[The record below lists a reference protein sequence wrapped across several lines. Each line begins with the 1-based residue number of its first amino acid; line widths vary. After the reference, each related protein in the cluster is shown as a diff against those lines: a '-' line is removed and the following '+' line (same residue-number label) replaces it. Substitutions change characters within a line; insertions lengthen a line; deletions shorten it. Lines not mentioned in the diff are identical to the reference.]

1 MKPAKDCR
9 FEISANFPKPPSIH
23 SSPQNSLKKYKLG
36 IVGSTGA
43 VGQEIIKLLEKR
55 DFPASEV
62 KLLASARSAG
72 TEIEVFGET
81 KIVEE
86 TTPESFS
93 GLDFAI
99 FSAGS
104 ENSQKFAPE
113 SVKRNCVVID
123 NSSAFRMEPSVP
135 LVVPEINPEDLDTH
149 QGIIANPNCS
159 SAITLIA
166 LYPLHKRFG
175 LKRFYAST
183 YQAVSGAGA
192 MGPISLD
199 QEVTEMVTGSTVPN
213 AMPSAFPHPIAF
225 NLIPHVDQF
234 REDGYTKEELKMR
247 NEARK
252 ILSLPN
258 LKVSCTCVRV
268 PVYRAHSISINAEF
282 TNNVNL
288 PDAIQ
293 ALSSFEGLDF
303 VQNLAENIYPMPI
316 YSSEKEN
323 CQVGRLRVDHAS
335 DNGLA
340 LWVTGDQLWK
350 GAALNAIQI
359 AEEMI
364 KRNCLRKIF

>member
-1 MKPAKDCR
+1 M
-9 FEISANFPKPPSIH
+9 
-23 SSPQNSLKKYKLG
+23 KKYKLG

-55 DFPASEV
+55 EFPASEIR
-62 KLLASARSAG
+62 LLASARSAG
-72 TEIEVFGET
+72 SEMTVLGENLR
-81 KIVEE
+81 VEE
-86 TTPESFS
+86 TKPDSFND
-93 GLDFAI
+93 LDFAI

-104 ENSQKFAPE
+104 DNSIKFAHE

-123 NSSAFRMEPSVP
+123 NSSAFRMDSSVP
-135 LVVPEINPEDLDTH
+135 LVVPEINPSDLDNH

-159 SAITLIA
+159 SAIA
-166 LYPLHKRFG
+166 LMAIYPLHKRFG
-175 LKRFYAST
+175 LKRFFAST

-199 QEVTEMVTGSTVPN
+199 QEVQEMVTGAPVPN
-213 AMPSAFPHPIAF
+213 ALSSVFPHPIAF

-247 NEARK
+247 NESRK

-282 TNNVNL
+282 VNSVNL
-288 PDAIQ
+288 PDAKQ
-293 ALSSFEGLDF
+293 ALGSFNGLDF
-303 VQNLAENIYPMPI
+303 VERHEENVYPMPI

-340 LWVTGDQLWK
+340 FWVTGDQLWK

-359 AEEMI
+359 AEELI
-364 KRNCLRKIF
+364 KRDCLKKIF

>member
-1 MKPAKDCR
+1 MTV
-9 FEISANFPKPPSIH
+9 
-23 SSPQNSLKKYKLG
+23 LG
-36 IVGSTGA
+36 
-43 VGQEIIKLLEKR
+43 ENLR
-55 DFPASEV
+55 
-62 KLLASARSAG
+62 
-72 TEIEVFGET
+72 
-81 KIVEE
+81 VEE
-86 TTPESFS
+86 TKPDSFND
-93 GLDFAI
+93 LDFAI

-104 ENSQKFAPE
+104 DNSIKFAHE

-123 NSSAFRMEPSVP
+123 NSSAFRMDSSVP
-135 LVVPEINPEDLDTH
+135 LVVPEINPSDLDNH

-159 SAITLIA
+159 SAIA
-166 LYPLHKRFG
+166 LMAIYPLHKRFG
-175 LKRFYAST
+175 LKRFFAST

-199 QEVTEMVTGSTVPN
+199 QEVQEMVTGAPVPN
-213 AMPSAFPHPIAF
+213 ALSSVFPHPIAF

-247 NEARK
+247 NESRK

-282 TNNVNL
+282 VNSVNL
-288 PDAIQ
+288 PDAKQ
-293 ALSSFEGLDF
+293 ALGSFSGLDF
-303 VQNLAENIYPMPI
+303 VERHEENVYPMPI

-340 LWVTGDQLWK
+340 FWVTGDQLWK

-359 AEEMI
+359 AEELI
-364 KRNCLRKIF
+364 KRDCLKKIF

>member
-1 MKPAKDCR
+1 M
-9 FEISANFPKPPSIH
+9 
-23 SSPQNSLKKYKLG
+23 KKYKLG
-36 IVGSTGA
+36 IVGATGA
-43 VGQEIIKLLEKR
+43 VGQEILKLLEKR
-55 DFPASEV
+55 EFPASEI

-72 TEIEVFGET
+72 TELNVLGE
-81 KIVEE
+81 KIIVEE
-86 TTPESFS
+86 TTADSFKN
-93 GLDFAI
+93 LDFAI

-104 ENSQKFAPE
+104 ENSVKFAHE
-113 SVKRNCVVID
+113 AVKRNCVVID
-123 NSSAFRMEPSVP
+123 NSSAFRMDASVP
-135 LVVPEINPEDLDTH
+135 LVVPEINPSELDKH

-159 SAITLIA
+159 SAIA
-166 LYPLHKRFG
+166 LMAIYPLHKRFG
-175 LKRFYAST
+175 LKKFFAST

-192 MGPISLD
+192 MGPVSLD
-199 QEVTEMVTGSTVPN
+199 QEVTEAVSGSPVPN
-213 AMPSAFPHPIAF
+213 SLPSAFPHPIAF

-234 REDGYTKEELKMR
+234 REDGYTKEELKMC

-252 ILSLPN
+252 ILTLPN

-282 TNNVNL
+282 IKQVNL

-293 ALSSFEGLDF
+293 AVSSFTGLDF
-303 VQNLAENIYPMPI
+303 VEKPEEKVYPMPI

-340 LWVTGDQLWK
+340 FWVTGDQLWK

-364 KRNCLRKIF
+364 NRNSLRKIF

>member
-1 MKPAKDCR
+1 M
-9 FEISANFPKPPSIH
+9 
-23 SSPQNSLKKYKLG
+23 KKYKLG
-36 IVGSTGA
+36 IVGATGA
-43 VGQEIIKLLEKR
+43 VGQEILKLLEKR
-55 DFPASEV
+55 EFPASEI

-72 TEIEVFGET
+72 TELNVLGE
-81 KIVEE
+81 KIIVEE
-86 TTPESFS
+86 TTADSFKN
-93 GLDFAI
+93 LDFAI

-104 ENSQKFAPE
+104 ENSVKFAHE
-113 SVKRNCVVID
+113 AVKRNCVVID
-123 NSSAFRMEPSVP
+123 NSSAFRMDASVP
-135 LVVPEINPEDLDTH
+135 LVVPEINPSELDKH

-159 SAITLIA
+159 SAIA
-166 LYPLHKRFG
+166 LMAIYPLHKRFG
-175 LKRFYAST
+175 LKKFFAST

-192 MGPISLD
+192 MGPVSLD
-199 QEVTEMVTGSTVPN
+199 QEVTEAVSGSPVPN
-213 AMPSAFPHPIAF
+213 SLPSVFPHPIAF

-234 REDGYTKEELKMR
+234 REDGYTKEELKMC

-252 ILSLPN
+252 ILTLPN

-282 TNNVNL
+282 IKQVNL

-293 ALSSFEGLDF
+293 AVSSFTGLDF
-303 VQNLAENIYPMPI
+303 VEKPEEKIYPMPI

-340 LWVTGDQLWK
+340 FWVTGDQLWK

-364 KRNCLRKIF
+364 NRNSLRKIF

>member
-1 MKPAKDCR
+1 
-9 FEISANFPKPPSIH
+9 
-23 SSPQNSLKKYKLG
+23 LKKYKLG
-36 IVGSTGA
+36 IVGATGA
-43 VGQEIIKLLEKR
+43 VGQEILKLLEKR
-55 DFPASEV
+55 EFPASEI

-72 TEIEVFGET
+72 TELNIIGE
-81 KIVEE
+81 KIIVEE
-86 TTPESFS
+86 TTPESFNN
-93 GLDFAI
+93 LDFAI

-104 ENSQKFAPE
+104 ENSIKFAPE
-113 SVKRNCVVID
+113 AVKRNCVVID
-123 NSSAFRMEPSVP
+123 NSSAFRMDASVP
-135 LVVPEINPEDLDTH
+135 LVVPEINPTELEKH

-159 SAITLIA
+159 SAIA
-166 LYPLHKRFG
+166 LMAIYPLHKRFG
-175 LKRFYAST
+175 LKKFFAST

-192 MGPISLD
+192 MGPVSLD
-199 QEVTEMVTGSTVPN
+199 QEVTEAVSGTPVPN
-213 AMPSAFPHPIAF
+213 SLPSAFPHPIAF

-234 REDGYTKEELKMR
+234 REDGYTKEELKMS

-252 ILSLPN
+252 ILALPS

-282 TNNVNL
+282 TKQVNL

-293 ALSSFEGLDF
+293 AVSSFAGLDF
-303 VQNLAENIYPMPI
+303 MDKPEEKIYPMPI

-340 LWVTGDQLWK
+340 FWVTGDQLWK

-364 KRNCLRKIF
+364 NRNSLRKIF

>member
-1 MKPAKDCR
+1 M
-9 FEISANFPKPPSIH
+9 
-23 SSPQNSLKKYKLG
+23 KKYKLG

-55 DFPASEV
+55 EFPASEIR
-62 KLLASARSAG
+62 LLASARSAG
-72 TEIEVFGET
+72 SEMTVLGENLR
-81 KIVEE
+81 VEE
-86 TTPESFS
+86 TKPDSFND
-93 GLDFAI
+93 LDFAI

-104 ENSQKFAPE
+104 DNSIKFAHE

-123 NSSAFRMEPSVP
+123 NSSAFRMDSSVP
-135 LVVPEINPEDLDTH
+135 LVVPEINPSDLDNH

-159 SAITLIA
+159 SAIA
-166 LYPLHKRFG
+166 LMAIYPLHKRFG
-175 LKRFYAST
+175 LKRFFAST

-199 QEVTEMVTGSTVPN
+199 QEVQEMVTGAPVPN
-213 AMPSAFPHPIAF
+213 ALPSVFPHPIAF

-247 NEARK
+247 NESRK

-282 TNNVNL
+282 VNSVNL
-288 PDAIQ
+288 PDAKQ
-293 ALSSFEGLDF
+293 ALGSFNGLDF
-303 VQNLAENIYPMPI
+303 VERHEENVYPMPI

-340 LWVTGDQLWK
+340 FWVTGDQLWK

-359 AEEMI
+359 AEELI
-364 KRNCLRKIF
+364 KRDCLKKIF

>member
-1 MKPAKDCR
+1 M
-9 FEISANFPKPPSIH
+9 
-23 SSPQNSLKKYKLG
+23 KKYKLG
-36 IVGSTGA
+36 IVGATGA
-43 VGQEIIKLLEKR
+43 VGQEILKLLEKR
-55 DFPASEV
+55 EFPASEI

-72 TEIEVFGET
+72 TELNIIGE
-81 KIVEE
+81 KIIVEE
-86 TTPESFS
+86 TTPESFNN
-93 GLDFAI
+93 LDFAI

-104 ENSQKFAPE
+104 ENSIKFAPE
-113 SVKRNCVVID
+113 AVKRNCVVID
-123 NSSAFRMEPSVP
+123 NSSAFRMDASVP
-135 LVVPEINPEDLDTH
+135 LVVPEINPTELEKH

-159 SAITLIA
+159 SAIA
-166 LYPLHKRFG
+166 LMAIYPLHKRFG
-175 LKRFYAST
+175 LKKFFAST

-192 MGPISLD
+192 MGPVSLD
-199 QEVTEMVTGSTVPN
+199 QEVTEAVSGTPVPN
-213 AMPSAFPHPIAF
+213 SLPSAFPHPIAF

-234 REDGYTKEELKMR
+234 REDGYTKEELKMS

-252 ILSLPN
+252 ILALPS

-282 TNNVNL
+282 TKQVNL

-293 ALSSFEGLDF
+293 AVSSFAGLDF
-303 VQNLAENIYPMPI
+303 MDKPEEKIYPMPI

-340 LWVTGDQLWK
+340 FWVTGDQLWK

-364 KRNCLRKIF
+364 NRNSLRKIF

>member
-1 MKPAKDCR
+1 
-9 FEISANFPKPPSIH
+9 
-23 SSPQNSLKKYKLG
+23 LKKYKLG

-55 DFPASEV
+55 EFPASEIR
-62 KLLASARSAG
+62 LLASARSAG
-72 TEIEVFGET
+72 SEMTVLGENLR
-81 KIVEE
+81 VEE
-86 TTPESFS
+86 TKPDSFND
-93 GLDFAI
+93 LDFAI

-104 ENSQKFAPE
+104 DNSIKFAHE

-123 NSSAFRMEPSVP
+123 NSSAFRMDSSVP
-135 LVVPEINPEDLDTH
+135 LVVPEINPSDLDNH

-159 SAITLIA
+159 SAIA
-166 LYPLHKRFG
+166 LMAIYPLHKRFG
-175 LKRFYAST
+175 LKRFFAST

-199 QEVTEMVTGSTVPN
+199 QEVQEMVTGAPVPN
-213 AMPSAFPHPIAF
+213 ALPSVFPHPIAF

-247 NEARK
+247 NESRK

-282 TNNVNL
+282 VNSVNL
-288 PDAIQ
+288 PDAKQ
-293 ALSSFEGLDF
+293 ALGSFSGLDF
-303 VQNLAENIYPMPI
+303 VESHEENVYPMPI

-340 LWVTGDQLWK
+340 FWVTGDQLWK

-359 AEEMI
+359 AEELI
-364 KRNCLRKIF
+364 KRDCLKKIF

>member
-1 MKPAKDCR
+1 MTV
-9 FEISANFPKPPSIH
+9 
-23 SSPQNSLKKYKLG
+23 LG
-36 IVGSTGA
+36 
-43 VGQEIIKLLEKR
+43 ENLR
-55 DFPASEV
+55 
-62 KLLASARSAG
+62 
-72 TEIEVFGET
+72 
-81 KIVEE
+81 VEE
-86 TTPESFS
+86 TKPDSFND
-93 GLDFAI
+93 LDFAI

-104 ENSQKFAPE
+104 DNSIKFAHE

-123 NSSAFRMEPSVP
+123 NSSAFRMDSSVP
-135 LVVPEINPEDLDTH
+135 LVVPEINPSDLDNH

-159 SAITLIA
+159 SAIA
-166 LYPLHKRFG
+166 LMAIYPLHKRFG
-175 LKRFYAST
+175 LKRFFAST

-199 QEVTEMVTGSTVPN
+199 QEVQEMVTGAPVPN
-213 AMPSAFPHPIAF
+213 ALPSVFPHPIAF

-247 NEARK
+247 NESRK

-282 TNNVNL
+282 VNSVNL
-288 PDAIQ
+288 PDAKQ
-293 ALSSFEGLDF
+293 ALGSFSGLDF
-303 VQNLAENIYPMPI
+303 VERHEENVYPMPI

-340 LWVTGDQLWK
+340 FWVTGDQLWK

-359 AEEMI
+359 AEELI
-364 KRNCLRKIF
+364 KRDCLKKIF